1 MRKTT
6 GVRRVAWLAAA
17 ALAAALP
24 SLASSTPTAAANGPV
39 ETPFAPVVEQV
50 LRGDLVIAA
59 NSNLLSAGGWLSE
72 GQAVADVDGDASRLC
87 VGRTY
92 IPAVCADNSSSAD
105 LDIPPGARVVAA
117 RLYVDT
123 TLSTAVKPIRARLD
137 GPAPGYTYTELN
149 ANTPGIPKL
158 DESAGTTTRSSA
170 PMRQA
175 VWDVTDYVRANGAG
189 SYTVADIMFERAGAF
204 LPYASWAIV
213 AAYELDPATDVA
225 ALTPEQQARFAPR
238 AVTWQD
244 GFVVSVGSGVDVPVA
259 GFEVPVGQA
268 VFGKVLHVVAHAQHR
283 GPDNL
288 LFDGQPLGNNMS
300 PGDSAPPLG
309 VSIGNDAACNSTT
322 NILDD
327 SICVLGTP
335 VTAKSPGPG
344 AYVASRD
351 GRTVSS
357 GSGVDMDVTRIP
369 SRYFVPGE
377 TSATLA
383 MGGVG
388 ATPIATGMLAVSID
402 LPAPAAVGAVAP

>member
-1 MRKTT
+1 MWL
-6 GVRRVAWLAAA
+6 VASATVVAASVA
-17 ALAAALP
+17 
-24 SLASSTPTAAANGPV
+24 SLVASMPAVANGPV
-39 ETPFAPVVEQV
+39 ETQFAPVVEQV
-50 LRGDLVIAA
+50 LRGDLVMAA

-72 GQAVADVDGDASRLC
+72 GQAAADVDGDATQLC

-92 IPAVCADNSSSAD
+92 VPAACADNSSSAD

-123 TLSTAVKPIRARLD
+123 TLSAAVKPIRARLD

-149 ANTPGIPKL
+149 ANTPAIPKL
-158 DESAGTTTRSSA
+158 VESAGTTTRASA

-175 VWDVTDYVRANGAG
+175 VWDVTDYVRSNGPG

-213 AAYELDPATDVA
+213 AAYELDPSADLA
-225 ALTPEQQARFAPR
+225 AMTPEQQARFAPR

-244 GFVVSVGSGVDVPVA
+244 GFVVSAGSAVGVQVGGFDVPA
-259 GFEVPVGQA
+259 GA
-268 VFGKVLHVVAHAQHR
+268 AIFGKAFHVVAHAQHR

-288 LFDGQPLGNNMS
+288 LFAGQPLGNNLS
-300 PGDSAPPLG
+300 PGDGALPLG
-309 VSIGNDAACNSTT
+309 VSVGNDAACNSTT

-327 SICVLGTP
+327 SICDLGTP

-344 AYVASRD
+344 AYLASRD

-369 SRYFVPGE
+369 SRYFVAGE

-383 MGGVG
+383 IRAVG
-388 ATPIATGMLAVSID
+388 ATPIATGMLATSID
-402 LPAPAAVGAVAP
+402 LPAGPATGVTP